1 MKRIFVSLLLIFISQ
16 SVLADYIT
24 QNTNNGC
31 TNGVINIKDNHSDMF
46 AVFMANQHTCPSGQ
60 YLPANIDGC
69 RLCPVNGT
77 CSGGTYTFNE
87 SSSHGIEFTYPFTQS
102 QTNACISDVIGIDN
116 NNHANIIAIFTP
128 NQHTCSAGYYLPANT
143 DECRPCLKDNKC
155 IGGTYS
161 FNETTDQGIEPC
173 PNDNK
178 YAPSHSAVCYP
189 RRMHIDEGIYVYL
202 KSTPSTDPALNVNVN
217 GTMYHANLVRNEI
230 PMNKDTDR
238 FLPVTIN
245 GVMYFACDDT
255 CCPQ

>member
-1 MKRIFVSLLLIFISQ
+1 MKYKWLLFLIIPISAF
-16 SVLADYIT
+16 ADNLILSNIT
-24 QNTNNGC
+24 NGC
-31 TNGVINIKDNHSDMF
+31 SSELNTDTYLF
-46 AVFMANQHTCPSGQ
+46 ATFTKNQYQCGSG
-60 YLPANIDGC
+60 YYVPANNDGC
-69 RLCPVNGT
+69 VVCPEYYDCN
-77 CSGGTYTFNE
+77 GGTYTFNE
-87 SSSHGIEFTYPFTQS
+87 YENQGAIFKTTIN
-102 QTNACISDVIGIDN
+102 TNIANGCQENFLRAYN
-116 NNHANIIAIFTP
+116 NAANITATFTP
-128 NQHTCSAGYYLPANT
+128 NVHTCSAGYYLPANT

-161 FNETTDQGIEPC
+161 FNETTNQGIEPC
-173 PNDNK
+173 PNDKK

-217 GTMYHANLVRNEI
+217 GTMYHANLVRDEI

-255 CCPQ
+255 SCPQ